1 MPGERRANACTGRD
15 PARVVGYPGPRCLV
29 DLVARLNINVALTSY
44 TRWIR

>member
-15 PARVVGYPGPRCLV
+15 PARVVDCPRPRCLV
-29 DLVARLNINVALTSY
+29 DLVARLNIGVALTPY